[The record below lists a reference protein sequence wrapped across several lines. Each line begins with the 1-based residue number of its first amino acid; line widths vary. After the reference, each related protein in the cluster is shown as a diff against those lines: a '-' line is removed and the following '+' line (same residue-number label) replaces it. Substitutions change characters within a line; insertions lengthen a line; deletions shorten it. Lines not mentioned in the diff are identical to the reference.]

1 MKNKLAKFA
10 TAIRNNRKL
19 KFLSIAGTVWI
30 ALLVFVGCS
39 TKPKPKAVVIVDHRQ
54 SSVQS
59 KHRARQ
65 RKSHSRAKT
74 AAHATVPSSTNPCAT
89 PELRSQ
95 DTTGATPGS
104 ALPAPGHNQETR
116 NAPMGLEGDQQ
127 HQERPRPDSPIVPNT
142 TNSRL
147 PAVVWVSAVASS
159 SNNRLQTKVTAS
171 QQANVIT
178 SLAVQSR
185 SDSGF
190 RPFRKQAEIG
200 KQSSGSGFKPFR
212 P

>member
-1 MKNKLAKFA
+1 MKNKLAKIA

-30 ALLVFVGCS
+30 ALLVAFVGCS

-54 SSVQS
+54 SSVQW

-74 AAHATVPSSTNPCAT
+74 ATHASVPSSTNPCAT

-104 ALPAPGHNQETR
+104 SLPAPGHNQETR

-127 HQERPRPDSPIVPNT
+127 HQERPRLDSPIVPNT
-142 TNSRL
+142 TNNRL
-147 PAVVWVSAVASS
+147 PAVVWVSAVQP
-159 SNNRLQTKVTAS
+159 SNNRPHAKVVPS
-171 QQANVIT
+171 YEANMAI
-178 SLAVQSR
+178 SLAAQSK
-185 SDSGF
+185 SDSRF
-190 RPFRKQAEIG
+190 TTFRKPVEIG
-200 KQSSGSGFKPFR
+200 KQASGSGFKPFR